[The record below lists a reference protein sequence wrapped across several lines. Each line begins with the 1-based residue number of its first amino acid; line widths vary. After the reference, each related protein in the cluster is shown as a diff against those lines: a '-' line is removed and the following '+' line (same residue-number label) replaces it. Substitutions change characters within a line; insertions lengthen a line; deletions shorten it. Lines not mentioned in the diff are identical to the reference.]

1 VLRARKAFGAK
12 VSLEPSEL
20 LVNAAVADG
29 ITSIASVHDSCGCL
43 PAHAEQFRRIIR
55 EQFVAL
61 YKEYDVLNEVLGEA
75 HRDLKDPK
83 GLAFA

>member
-1 VLRARKAFGAK
+1 
-12 VSLEPSEL
+12 
-20 LVNAAVADG
+20 
-29 ITSIASVHDSCGCL
+29 L
-43 PAHAEQFRRIIR
+43 PAHAERFRRIIR

-61 YKEYDVLNEVLGEA
+61 YKEDDVLNEVLGEA

>member
-1 VLRARKAFGAK
+1 MTA
-12 VSLEPSEL
+12 
-20 LVNAAVADG
+20 AAVCPRTPSGSAG
-29 ITSIASVHDSCGCL
+29 SLG
-43 PAHAEQFRRIIR
+43 

-61 YKEYDVLNEVLGEA
+61 YKEDDVLNEVLGEA